1 MAVETTDMTDEIER
15 LKTARKAI
23 ILAHNYQL
31 PEVQEVADVV
41 GDSLGLSRRA
51 ASADAEVVVF
61 CGVRFMAE
69 TASILC
75 PDRTVLLPNEDAGCA
90 MVDMAPVQELRK
102 LKDEHPDAAVVT
114 YVNSS
119 AEMKAESDYCC
130 TSANAVQVVESV
142 PEDRDIIFLPDRN
155 LGSYVQE
162 QTGRDLILSD
172 AYCPTHT
179 RIMAEDIDRLRQ
191 AIPGAE
197 VMVHPECRPEVR
209 ELADHVE
216 STGGMCRRAA
226 ESDAEEM
233 IVGTELGMAYRLR
246 QDNPHKRFYIISEA
260 AICPD
265 MKQIDQP
272 MIARSLREMQHQVQ
286 VPDDIRTRAEQ
297 AVHRM
302 VEAADE
308 REQ

>member
-1 MAVETTDMTDEIER
+1 MAVETTELTDEIDR
-15 LKTARKAI
+15 LKTEHNAI

-31 PEVQEVADVV
+31 PEVQQVADVV

-51 ASADAEVVVF
+51 ASADADVVVF

-75 PDRTVLLPNEDAGCA
+75 PGKTVLLPVERAGCA
-90 MVDMAPVQELRK
+90 MVDMAPVDGLRK
-102 LKDEHPDAAVVT
+102 LKQEHPDAVVVT

-142 PEDRDIIFLPDRN
+142 PGDRDIIFLPDRN

-162 QTGRDLILSD
+162 QTGRELILFD
-172 AYCPTHT
+172 AYCPTHN
-179 RIMAEDIDRLRQ
+179 RIMAEDINRLRQ
-191 AIPGAE
+191 TLPHAE
-197 VMVHPECRPEVR
+197 VLVHPECRPEVR
-209 ELADHVE
+209 ELADYVE

-246 QDNPHKRFYIISEA
+246 RDNPHKTFYIVSEG

-265 MKQIDQP
+265 MK
-272 MIARSLREMQHQVQ
+272 MIELRTIAQSLREMKHRVE
-286 VPDDIRTRAEQ
+286 VPDDIRARAEQ
-297 AVHRM
+297 AVQRM
-302 VEAADE
+302 VQATGG
-308 REQ
+308 